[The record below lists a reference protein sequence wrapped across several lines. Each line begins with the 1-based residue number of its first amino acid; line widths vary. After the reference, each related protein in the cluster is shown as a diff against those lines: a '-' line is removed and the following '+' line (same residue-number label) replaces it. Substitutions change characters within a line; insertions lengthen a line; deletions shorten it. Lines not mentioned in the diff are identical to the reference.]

1 MSKKRIEIKTDIP
14 MLFLLGSLL
23 ILVLVLSYT
32 HIEKLED
39 TVREQQE
46 TIDMQDKALRMKQLE
61 SQIMNQIYNR

>member
-1 MSKKRIEIKTDIP
+1 MSKKKIQIKTDFP
-14 MLFLLGSLL
+14 LLFLLSSLL

-39 TVREQQE
+39 IVKKQQE

-61 SQIMNQIYNR
+61 SQIMSQIYNR

>member
-1 MSKKRIEIKTDIP
+1 
-14 MLFLLGSLL
+14 MLFLLSSLL

-39 TVREQQE
+39 IVRKQQE

-61 SQIMNQIYNR
+61 SQIMSQIYNR

>member
-1 MSKKRIEIKTDIP
+1 MSKRKIQIKTDFP
-14 MLFLLGSLL
+14 MLFLLSSLL

-39 TVREQQE
+39 TVRKQQE

-61 SQIMNQIYNR
+61 SQIMRQIYNR